1 MGYAAEMLINK
12 TAVAVVVI
20 ALWMPVLLAIGALQG
35 CQAGTTGLLRPIDPK
50 VEHTITNAVAT
61 GTGVAAGIAPQP
73 WASAI
78 EAGGA
83 AVLALLAAWQGLT
96 HSKIEKL
103 RAETSPTKKVPPP

>member
-1 MGYAAEMLINK
+1 MLINK

-20 ALWMPVLLAIGALQG
+20 ALWMPVLFAIGALQG
-35 CQAGTTGLLRPIDPK
+35 CQAGTTGLLRPIDSK
-50 VEHTITNAVAT
+50 VEHSLTNAVAT
-61 GTGVAAGIAPQP
+61 ASSVAAGVVPQP

-103 RAETSPTKKVPPP
+103 RAETSANKKGPAP